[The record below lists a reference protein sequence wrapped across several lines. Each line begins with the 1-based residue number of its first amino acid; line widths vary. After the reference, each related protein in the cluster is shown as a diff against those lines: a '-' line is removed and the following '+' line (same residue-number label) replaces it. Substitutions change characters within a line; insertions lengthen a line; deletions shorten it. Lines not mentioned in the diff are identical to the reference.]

1 MKRLLYQFVLVL
13 VSCFIIS
20 SVYAQHATYIG
31 VQGGISIPN
40 LTAGS
45 DNQNPLANGYS
56 SRLGADFG
64 VLATFQIKK
73 TFSIQA
79 GIDYSEQGG
88 KHNGLQAVSNPYG
101 SVPPFFYANFNNSA
115 HLNYLLIPLMGRF
128 DFKLSQKLNL
138 YVEAG
143 GFAGFLLS
151 AKSVTSGNSYLYLDS
166 LGQQPASPGP
176 ESFDTTTSI
185 KSSINTFNAGIIG
198 AVGLTYDLGAGKI
211 FVEGGGNYGFINI
224 QKNASDGTNYSG
236 AATVHIGYLYELKCK
251 KMHKG

>member
-1 MKRLLYQFVLVL
+1 MKRLLYQFALVL

-20 SVYAQHATYIG
+20 SAYAQHATYIG

-64 VLATFQIKK
+64 VLATFQVKK

-88 KHNGLQAVSNPYG
+88 KHNGLQAFTDPNPMG
-101 SVPPFFYANFNNSA
+101 PAFLYANFNNSA
-115 HLNYLLIPLMGRF
+115 HLNYLLIPVMARF

-151 AKSVTSGNSYLYLDS
+151 AKSVTSGNSPVYADS
-166 LGQQPASPGP
+166 LGQEQVEPS
-176 ESFDTTTSI
+176 ESFDSTSSI
-185 KSSINTFNAGIIG
+185 KNSINTFNAGIIG
-198 AVGLTYDLGAGKI
+198 AVGLTYNLGAGKI
-211 FVEGGGNYGFINI
+211 FIEGGGNYGFINI
-224 QKNASDGTNYSG
+224 QKYAADGTNYSG
-236 AATVHIGYLYELKCK
+236 AAVAHIGYEYALHCK
-251 KMHKG
+251 KK